1 MLNPNGQ
8 YPMYD
13 FRLKVFYVVAKR
25 LNFTR
30 AAEELFISQPAV
42 SKHIHEIEE
51 HYGIKLFDR
60 NGTKIKLTKAGT
72 ILFGHVEK
80 LTDIYRDID
89 MDIAAISS
97 NSKGLLRIGASTTVA
112 QYYLPKYIASF
123 KERFPDI
130 EIAMV
135 SNNTEVIENLLI
147 DNKIDLAIV
156 EGQSKRQ
163 NLQYNCIA
171 KDEIVLCTRTNNPN
185 IKPTI
190 KPEDLK
196 KLPMILREAGSGSLE
211 VIANALKTK
220 GINFST
226 LLKEIELQSTESI
239 KTYLLHS
246 NTFAFLSI
254 HAIFSEL
261 KENELKVIDVKGL
274 EIERCF
280 YLAINQGDMHS
291 LQELFYKHISS

>member
-1 MLNPNGQ
+1 
-8 YPMYD
+8 MYD
-13 FRLKVFYVVAKR
+13 FRLKVFYIVAKR

-51 HYGIKLFDR
+51 HYGVKLFDR
-60 NGTKIKLTKAGT
+60 NGTKIKLTKAGNV
-72 ILFGHVEK
+72 LYSHVEK

-89 MDIAAISS
+89 MDIAALSS

-112 QYYLPKYIASF
+112 QYYLPKYMASF

-130 EIAMV
+130 EMTMV
-135 SNNTEVIENLLI
+135 SNNTEVVENLLI
-147 DNKIDLAIV
+147 ENKIDLAIV

-171 KDEIVLCTRTNNPN
+171 KDEIVLCTKASNQSA
-185 IKPTI
+185 KQVI

-196 KLPMILREAGSGSLE
+196 KLPIILREPGSGSLE
-211 VIANALKTK
+211 VIASALKTK
-220 GINFST
+220 NIQLSE
-226 LLKEIELQSTESI
+226 LQKEIEMQSTESI

-246 NTFAFLSI
+246 DVYAFLSI
-254 HAIFSEL
+254 HAIFREL
-261 KENELKVIDVKGL
+261 KENELKIIDIKGL
-274 EIERCF
+274 EIERSF
-280 YLAINQGDMHS
+280 YLAINHGDMHS
-291 LQELFYKHISS
+291 LQELFFKHISL